1 MTKRVGTSPSKP
13 VWLRGAGVASGG
25 RRVTSMGRGA
35 RRGHHTAR
43 AENATRVARGRR
55 PGGRVRA
62 VVPQRVHRPRERR
75 NGRRMRVREATPP
88 ARFHVRDVRERQ
100 AEWTATDVGP
110 AGAGGRL
117 AAAGGHSSPGLRW
130 RPRGTPGSHRTA
142 RWPCVR
148 YAPRGSYFQGSD
160 ENEVAGSY
168 VGPWNSTR
176 CQREHLSAR
185 AWLANLLPGASRSR
199 WWACPCRIRRG
210 SCHQPQG
217 SR

>member
-1 MTKRVGTSPSKP
+1 MEARVAARSG
-13 VWLRGAGVASGG
+13 GARGG
-25 RRVTSMGRGA
+25 RRVTSVGRGA

-110 AGAGGRL
+110 AGAGGHL

-130 RPRGTPGSHRTA
+130 RPRGAPGSHRTA

-176 CQREHLSAR
+176 CQREHLSGR
-185 AWLANLLPGASRSR
+185 TWLANLLPGASRSR

-217 SR
+217 SQ

>member
-1 MTKRVGTSPSKP
+1 MEARVAARSG
-13 VWLRGAGVASGG
+13 GARGG
-25 RRVTSMGRGA
+25 RRVTSVGRGA

-43 AENATRVARGRR
+43 AENVTRVARSRR

-62 VVPQRVHRPRERR
+62 VVPQRVHQPRERR
-75 NGRRMRVREATPP
+75 NGLRMRVREATPP

-117 AAAGGHSSPGLRW
+117 AAAGGHSSPGLGLAAAGH
-130 RPRGTPGSHRTA
+130 PRFSSNRTLA
-142 RWPCVR
+142 VCVIR
-148 YAPRGSYFQGSD
+148 PRGSYFQGSD

-176 CQREHLSAR
+176 CQREHLSGR
-185 AWLANLLPGASRSR
+185 TWLANLLPGASRSR

-217 SR
+217 SQ